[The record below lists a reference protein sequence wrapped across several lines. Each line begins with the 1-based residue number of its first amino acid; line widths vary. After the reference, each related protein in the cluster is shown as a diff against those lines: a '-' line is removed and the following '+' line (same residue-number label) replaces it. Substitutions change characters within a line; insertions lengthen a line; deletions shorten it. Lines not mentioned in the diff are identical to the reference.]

1 MSKPVISTLDIA
13 NRQQREA
20 ANPNIS
26 TFVSASAGSGKTKL
40 LTDRILRLL
49 LAGTPARKILCLTY
63 TKAAAAEMAIRLN
76 LRLGDWVMMPDGPLG
91 SQLNALGIIPAPE
104 TLANARQLFGEIL
117 ELPGGIRISTIHAF
131 CQSLLKRFPLEAN
144 LSPYFE
150 LEDEADSKNQLRS
163 ARELIL
169 GDVGKIDA
177 IYALAAETNETEFT
191 KTVQNYT
198 QDGEVSAIFDN
209 FSATAIKQL
218 QAAALGV
225 PDASEDEL
233 QQQAVVIRRQSE
245 LLKTLKQVEK
255 SGTPSGQSWAIH
267 CLDWLGQDNTK
278 RVETFG
284 TWWQLYFNK
293 NGTRQDISRKTGKK
307 LLVEYDCIVAEIDL
321 ERDRLEQI
329 DEQKRALGLAKYN
342 ANMVDLIA
350 PILQHHRINKV
361 EQSLVSY
368 ADLIAKTLGLLRNQ
382 SQVAWILYKLDDGI
396 DHLLLDEVQDT
407 SPAQWQIT
415 NAITDEF
422 FNGLGAREISRSV
435 FAVGDQKQSIFSFQ
449 GADLDSFTAAKAR
462 FSSLVQNAGKNWL
475 DGELSVSFRS
485 TEPVLKLV
493 DAIFAEGA
501 SCRGV
506 CQPGAL
512 RHFVSRAGQAGK
524 ATLWPV
530 TKSIDANP
538 PPDWD
543 APENYVNVKSEKAV
557 LADKIARYIQS
568 ALGQRVYL
576 PSRDRPIKAGDF
588 LILVRHRD
596 ELVHELTR
604 ACKARDIPIAG
615 LDRLILTSQQAVSDL
630 LALCDSLLL
639 PSDDVSFAQFL
650 VSPLGGLTDES
661 LMDLA
666 IDRRGSLSFALFAR
680 RAERSDWGEANEYFQ
695 ALRKQVDFISPY
707 ALLSIALGPLGGR
720 AKLMQRLGPEAG
732 EPIDE
737 MLAEAQSYVRS
748 HPASLQQFVFD
759 LRQSGATVKR
769 EPEGT
774 GDVVRIMTVH
784 GAKGLQAPI
793 VILPDTT
800 SIPKTSDHLFWLEV
814 PEQARS
820 IPIYCPHKDLRSQAI
835 SAAIADAKE
844 RKIEEYNRLLYVAL
858 TRAED
863 ELVICGAEGKHAMPA
878 ESWYNAVKLGFAKL
892 SVKPDESG
900 SLQLCSAQSA
910 NPDRASHQEQ
920 YTHSELPGWVGTAPD
935 WQSTPPNQETKR
947 PEPLAPSRS
956 TDGQETRKVTAS
968 PLFGLTP
975 IHSGVNAMTRGKI
988 IHTLLQHLPS
998 LNPAERLE
1006 AAENYLSQPGLGL
1019 PDKMQSGIA
1028 ATVLNLLGDEA
1039 SSVLFGPGSRAEVPL
1054 AGVAGDIEI
1063 GGLVDRLVVTD
1074 QSVIIADFKT
1084 DRDPPATQADIPPAY
1099 LRQLAAYSVIVQQ
1112 VFRGKTIICQLIWT
1126 ESGACME
1133 VPQSLLSGYAPAPAQ
1148 AYADQP
1154 AT

>member
-1 MSKPVISTLDIA
+1 MTSTLDIA
-13 NRQQREA
+13 NHQQREA

-76 LRLGDWVMMPDGPLG
+76 QRLGAWVMMPEGQLG
-91 SQLNALGIIPAPE
+91 LELDALGVTA
-104 TLANARQLFGEIL
+104 TSKALANARQLFGEIL
-117 ELPGGIRISTIHAF
+117 DLPGGIRISTIHAF

-150 LEDEADSKNQLRS
+150 LEDEADSKNQLRA

-169 GDVGKIDA
+169 GNATKIDA
-177 IYALAAETNETEFT
+177 IYSLAAETNETEFA
-191 KTVQNYT
+191 KTVQIYA
-198 QDGEVSAIFDN
+198 QDSEVSAIFDGL
-209 FSATAIKQL
+209 SATTIKHL

-225 PDASEDEL
+225 SDASEDDLHQESV
-233 QQQAVVIRRQSE
+233 AIPRQTK
-245 LLKTLKQVEK
+245 LIAALRQVEK
-255 SGTPSGQSWAIH
+255 SGTPSGQGWAIK
-267 CLDWLGQDNTK
+267 CLDWLAADNIT
-278 RVETFG
+278 RVETFD
-284 TWWQLYFNK
+284 TWWRQYFNK
-293 NGTRQDISRKTGKK
+293 NNTRQDLKKKIGKQ
-307 LLVEYDCIVAEIDL
+307 LLTQQDAIAAEIDL
-321 ERDRLEQI
+321 ERDRLETI
-329 DEQKRALGLAKYN
+329 NEQMRALRLAKYN
-342 ANMVDLIA
+342 ASMVDLIA
-350 PILQHHRINKV
+350 PILQHHHVNKA

-368 ADLIAKTLGLLRNQ
+368 ADLIAKTIGLLSNQ

-449 GADLDSFTAAKAR
+449 GADLDSFTTAKFR
-462 FSSLVQNAGKNWL
+462 FSELVKNAGNNWL

-493 DAIFAEGA
+493 DAIFSEGSA
-501 SCRGV
+501 CRGV
-506 CQPGAL
+506 CQPGTL
-512 RHFVSRAGQAGK
+512 RHFISRTGQAGRV
-524 ATLWPV
+524 TLWPV
-530 TKSIDANP
+530 TKSMDASP

-543 APENYVNVKSEKAV
+543 AAENYISVKSEKAV
-557 LADKIARYIQS
+557 LANKISEHIQS
-568 ALGQRVYL
+568 ALAQKTYL
-576 PSRDRPIKAGDF
+576 PSRDRPVKAGDF

-604 ACKARDIPIAG
+604 ACKARDIPISG
-615 LDRLILTSQQAVSDL
+615 LDRLVLTSQQAVSDL

-639 PSDDVSFAQFL
+639 PSDDVAFAQFL

-666 IDRRGSLSFALFAR
+666 INRRGSLSLALSAR
-680 RAERSDWGEANEYFQ
+680 RAERLDWRKANEYFQ
-695 ALRKQVDFISPY
+695 TLRKQVDFISPY
-707 ALLSIALGPLGGR
+707 SLLSIALGPLGGR
-720 AKLMQRLGPEAG
+720 VRLMQRLGTEAG

-737 MLAEAQSYVRS
+737 MLAEAQSYVQS

-769 EPEGT
+769 EPEGA

-800 SIPKTSDHLFWLEV
+800 SIPKSSDHLFWLQV
-814 PEQARS
+814 PQQARS
-820 IPIYCPHKDLRSQAI
+820 IPIYCPHKDLRSEAI
-835 SAAIADAKE
+835 TTAVADAKE

-863 ELVICGAEGKHAMPA
+863 YLIICGAEGKHAIPA
-878 ESWYNAVKLGFAKL
+878 ESWYNAIRLGFAKL
-892 SVKPDESG
+892 SAEPAEDG
-900 SLQLCSAQSA
+900 TLQLSCAQSTT
-910 NPDRASHQEQ
+910 PDRASRQDSF
-920 YTHSELPGWVGTAPD
+920 THSELPGWAGAAPE
-935 WQSTPPNQETKR
+935 WQFTPPRLETKR

-956 TDGQETRKVTAS
+956 TDDQETPKTTTS
-968 PLFGLTP
+968 PLFGITP
-975 IHSGVNAMTRGKI
+975 GSSGVSAMAQGKI
-988 IHTLLQHLPS
+988 VHALLQHLPS
-998 LNPAERLE
+998 LDASERPE
-1006 AAENYLSQPGLGL
+1006 AAKNYLNQPVLGL
-1019 PDKMQSGIA
+1019 PKKMQTGIA
-1028 ATVLNLLGDEA
+1028 ATVLNIFNDDA
-1039 SSVLFGPGSRAEVPL
+1039 TSALFSPGSRAEVPL
-1054 AGVAGDIEI
+1054 AGIAGDIEI

-1074 QSVIIADFKT
+1074 RSVIIADFKT
-1084 DRDPPATQADIPPAY
+1084 DRNPPATNAEIPPAY
-1099 LRQLAAYSVIVQQ
+1099 LRQLAAYSIIVQQ
-1112 VFRGKTIICQLIWT
+1112 IFPNKTIICQLIWT
-1126 ESGACME
+1126 ENGVCMR
-1133 VPQSLLSGYAPAPAQ
+1133 VPQDLLACHAPAPTQ
-1148 AYADQP
+1148 AYTDRA